1 MTHPEGRLLTPRSA
15 CGVTL
20 LPDSLTSSVE
30 GHFCPGHLGLV
41 LRTCAA
47 RTAVQGGHSSPTN
60 PTGLLWGGAMH
71 TWIMSGGEGDTDT
84 CKRPEGL
91 CQTVCAGGQVA
102 GHYCPSCL
110 SERNIFLLCFLVLT
124 FLPHPRGIQEVL
136 PTPAQT
142 RCSGVSGIATV
153 YSCVAV
159 ALLVSATA
167 CHHLAAPSSRR
178 GRRCP
183 SGARAGTGRG
193 GRG

>member
-1 MTHPEGRLLTPRSA
+1 MTHAEGRLLTPRSA

-47 RTAVQGGHSSPTN
+47 RTAVQEGTFFPHKPYWVTVGGMRCTP
-60 PTGLLWGGAMH
+60 G
-71 TWIMSGGEGDTDT
+71 
-84 CKRPEGL
+84 
-91 CQTVCAGGQVA
+91 
-102 GHYCPSCL
+102 SCL
-110 SERNIFLLCFLVLT
+110 GERGTQTLANA
-124 FLPHPRGIQEVL
+124 PRGCARQSVQADRWPDVTVRAACL
-136 PTPAQT
+136 NVTYSYFVSWFSLSCPTRGGYRRCCRLQPR

-167 CHHLAAPSSRR
+167 CHHLAAPSSGR